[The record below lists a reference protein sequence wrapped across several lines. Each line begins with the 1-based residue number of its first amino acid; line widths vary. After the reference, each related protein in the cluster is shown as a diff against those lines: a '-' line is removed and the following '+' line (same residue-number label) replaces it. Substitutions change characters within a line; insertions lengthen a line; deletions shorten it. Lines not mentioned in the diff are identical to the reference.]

1 MKTAIKSH
9 PFQEA
14 PELGKGVCG
23 KCPLRESHEVHASSA
38 EPPPIPK
45 PRGLHSRADDWWR
58 SCAEQGIRDL
68 AKSGLP
74 FQSYDLE
81 LMGVPQPDNPNRWG
95 PLLSHMAAENVIEKV
110 GAAPSKRPSVK
121 GSLCME
127 WRGTAQ
133 FVNAGAR

>member
-1 MKTAIKSH
+1 MKTAIKPH
-9 PFQEA
+9 IFEEA

-23 KCPLRESHEVHASSA
+23 RCPLRESHEVHSA
-38 EPPPIPK
+38 APAAPPIPT
-45 PRGLHSRADDWWR
+45 PRELHSHADDWWR
-58 SCAEQGIRDL
+58 SCAERGIYEL

-127 WRGTAQ
+127 WRGTAKYCER
-133 FVNAGAR
+133 AR